1 VSPQTP
7 KRGLGEYLAAQ
18 RQQRGQ
24 EGELDGPGDV
34 VPMVRAEPAQR
45 PVKALA
51 PAPAAPARKAP
62 RRRRRAVPPADVW
75 DRIQAMHDSAQTR
88 PGEWD
93 RHSLRLPVAL
103 DQRVAAC
110 VVKHRART
118 GNRQLSKNHFYAAAL
133 SVIPADI
140 ARALE
145 WGLEWQRAHGIGKT
159 LSRGSGT
166 NLPLD
171 LIPALDALTDRL
183 SLLIDVKVP
192 VWQVHARAIERLLD
206 DLDGSADQ
214 EGPPGGDG
222 NGGRPGG
229 AGSTTG

>member
-24 EGELDGPGDV
+24 EGELEGPSGV
-34 VPMVRAEPAQR
+34 VPIVRPGPAQR

-51 PAPAAPARKAP
+51 PVPSAPARKAP
-62 RRRRRAVPPADVW
+62 RRRRRTAPPADVW
-75 DRIQAMHDSAQTR
+75 ARIQAMHDSAQGT

-93 RHSLRLPVAL
+93 RHSLRLPVEI
-103 DQRVAAC
+103 DQRVAAA
-110 VVKHRART
+110 VVKQRART
-118 GNRQLSKNHFYAAAL
+118 GSRTLSKNHFYAAAL

-140 ARALE
+140 GSATE

-171 LIPALDALTDRL
+171 LIPALNALTDRL
-183 SLLIDVKVP
+183 SFLMGVKVP

-206 DLDGSADQ
+206 DLDGSGDQ

-229 AGSTTG
+229 AGSAES